1 MDWLVRRFGT
11 EIAFD
16 DAHALR
22 VKACE
27 FARMATGARDP
38 VIVLE
43 LHRLA
48 QEYERQAEI
57 LEGAGAR
64 PVPGG
69 EEGPAGPASRTG
81 SAPGAAGHSGG
92 EARER
97 RTCTTRATP
106 RHANDA
112 DQEVV
117 AAALS
122 AARQRSSR

>member
-16 DAHALR
+16 DARALR

-27 FARMATGARDP
+27 FAQMASGARDP

-43 LHRLA
+43 LRRLA
-48 QEYERQAEI
+48 QEYERQAAI
-57 LEGAGAR
+57 LDGAGAR

-69 EEGPAGPASRTG
+69 EEGPAGPG
-81 SAPGAAGHSGG
+81 PAGRSGG

-106 RHANDA
+106 RQANDD

-117 AAALS
+117 AAAPS
-122 AARQRSSR
+122 AVRQRSSR